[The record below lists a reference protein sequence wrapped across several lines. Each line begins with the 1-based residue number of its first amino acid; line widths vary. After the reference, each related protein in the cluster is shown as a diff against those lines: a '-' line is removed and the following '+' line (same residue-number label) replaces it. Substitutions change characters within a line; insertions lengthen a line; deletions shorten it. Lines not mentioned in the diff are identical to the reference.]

1 MIDKYGVVFPPAP
14 AQGRLKG
21 AKPVGVLDIGSNSVR
36 LVVYEHHA
44 RAPTPLFNEKS
55 TCTLGRGVA
64 QSGMIA
70 PENFRMA
77 LMAIRRFALVV
88 KLLDVETLHI
98 IATSAVRE
106 AANGRQ
112 FMARVK
118 EITGVAGQVL
128 SGEQEA
134 SFGAYGVVSGMPDF
148 CGVVGDLGG
157 GSLELSQVGI
167 GLEAKAVSLDLGVI
181 RLEDESAGFVKTA
194 LDIAARRLQYTDI
207 LVQADNEDR
216 TNGRIFCAIG
226 GTWRALAK
234 LLQFRSNYPLHMVQ
248 HYQVGAAAVI
258 DLAYE
263 LVEMGEQTPGLEK
276 ISRIRAQLLPYG
288 AAVLITIL
296 EAGGFTSVVFSA
308 LGVREGYLFAQ
319 LSRKESQ
326 VHPLLQGAREMCLL
340 RARSPAHG
348 VELVDFTASFLETM
362 AIKESAREQR
372 LREAA
377 CFLSDIGWRNHPDYR
392 GEQSVD
398 LVAYGA
404 LTGISHGGR
413 AFLAEALSVRYV
425 GLKRKQR
432 LHGLGELV
440 SEDDLF
446 RARMIGAVL
455 RVAYALSGAI
465 PHILDRIRFQNIKGK
480 LELVLPADFSFLNAS
495 RLESHLA
502 QLARHMDLQG
512 DLSL

>member
-1 MIDKYGVVFPPAP
+1 MLQAAPPL

-44 RAPTPLFNEKS
+44 RALTPLFNEKS
-55 TCTLGRGVA
+55 ACTLGRGVA

-70 PENFRMA
+70 PQNLRMA
-77 LMAIRRFALVV
+77 LLAIRRFALVV
-88 KLLDVETLHI
+88 KLLEVETLHI

-106 AANGRQ
+106 AANGPA
-112 FMARVK
+112 FMARVE
-118 EITGVAGQVL
+118 EITGFGGQVL

-134 SFGAYGVVSGMPDF
+134 RFGAYGVVSGMPDF
-148 CGVVGDLGG
+148 SGIVGDLGG
-157 GSLELSQVGI
+157 GSLELFEVGA
-167 GLEAKAVSLDLGVI
+167 GLDAKGISLELGVI
-181 RLEDESAGFVKTA
+181 RLEDESAMSAKIA
-194 LDIAARRLQYTDI
+194 LNIAARRLQDIDI
-207 LVQADNEDR
+207 LGEANDKK
-216 TNGRIFCAIG
+216 NGDGERMFCAIG

-234 LLQFRSNYPLHMVQ
+234 LLQFRSDYPLHMVQ
-248 HYQVGAAAVI
+248 NYQVSVSEVLV
-258 DLAYE
+258 LAHE
-263 LVEMGEQTPGLEK
+263 LVEKGDQTPGLEK
-276 ISRIRAQLLPYG
+276 ISRVRAALLPYG
-288 AAVLITIL
+288 AAVLIRII

-319 LSRKESQ
+319 LGGKQSQ

-340 RARSPAHG
+340 RARSPEHG
-348 VELVDFTASFLETM
+348 QELIGFTASFLETM
-362 AIKESAREQR
+362 AIRESVFERR
-372 LREAA
+372 WREAA

-404 LTGISHGGR
+404 LSGISHGGR

-432 LHGLGELV
+432 LHGLGELM
-440 SEDDLF
+440 SDEQLF

-465 PHILDRIRFQNIKGK
+465 PHVLPRIRFQNINGK
-480 LELVLPADFSFLNAS
+480 AELVLPADFSFLNGS

-502 QLARHMDLQG
+502 QLARHMGFDA
-512 DLSL
+512 